1 MLWWI
6 ERDIMAEKRDLYEV
20 LGIKKGA
27 SKDEI
32 KSAYRKLAKKYHP
45 DNHETGNAEKFKEVQ
60 EAYDILYDD
69 QKRSAYDQFGFAA
82 FEQGA
87 GQPGSNPFEGGFGF
101 GQDMD
106 LNDIFSQFFGG
117 GRRSQRASNG
127 PRRGNDTIIRVKVD
141 FMDTI
146 LGRDIEIPLTVD
158 ETCKSC
164 NGSGAKTP
172 NDIKTCL
179 YCHGNGYVRTQRRS
193 LFGMVEQQEACPQCG
208 GKGKVVT
215 ATCPNCGGKGY
226 NRVKKNIKVHIIA
239 GINNGQQIRVQG
251 MGERGANG
259 GPNGDLFVE
268 VNVKPHQYFKRDGND
283 IHLNVPIDFVD
294 AILGTSVDVPTVY
307 GEATLNIPSGTQPG
321 QIFRMR
327 GQGVK
332 DLRSSRPGDQYVHL
346 DIKMPTSLSR
356 QQKDLLNQYRDS
368 TKKDDSLLAR
378 FKKMFKK

>member
-1 MLWWI
+1 
-6 ERDIMAEKRDLYEV
+6 MADKRDLYET
-20 LGIKKGA
+20 LGVNKSA

-101 GQDMD
+101 GDGGVD
-106 LNDIFSQFFGG
+106 LGDIFSSFFGG
-117 GRRSQRASNG
+117 GSRRQRANAG
-127 PRRGNDTIIRVKVD
+127 PRRGNDAVIRVKVD

-158 ETCKSC
+158 ETCQAC
-164 NGSGAKTP
+164 GGSGAKSAS
-172 NDIKTCL
+172 DIKSCPQ
-179 YCHGNGYVRTQRRS
+179 CNGMGYVRVQRRS
-193 LFGMVEQQEACPQCG
+193 LFGMVEQQETCPRCNG
-208 GKGKVVT
+208 RGKIISSP
-215 ATCPNCGGKGY
+215 CPNCGGKGY

-251 MGERGANG
+251 LGERGVNG

-307 GEATLNIPSGTQPG
+307 GEATLNIPAGTQPG

-332 DLRSSRPGDQYVHL
+332 DLRSGRPGDQYVHL

-356 QQKDLLNQYRDS
+356 EQKELLTKYRDG
-368 TKKDDSLLAR
+368 TKKDDSLLAK

>member
-1 MLWWI
+1 
-6 ERDIMAEKRDLYEV
+6 
-20 LGIKKGA
+20 
-27 SKDEI
+27 
-32 KSAYRKLAKKYHP
+32 
-45 DNHETGNAEKFKEVQ
+45 
-60 EAYDILYDD
+60 
-69 QKRSAYDQFGFAA
+69 
-82 FEQGA
+82 
-87 GQPGSNPFEGGFGF
+87 
-101 GQDMD
+101 MD

-127 PRRGNDTIIRVKVD
+127 PRRGNDAIIRVKVD

-146 LGRDIEIPLTVD
+146 LGRDIEIPLTID
-158 ETCKSC
+158 ETCSSC
-164 NGSGAKTP
+164 NGTGAKTP
-172 NDIKTCL
+172 NDIKNCPQ
-179 YCHGNGYVRTQRRS
+179 CGGVGYVRVQRRS
-193 LFGMVEQQEACPQCG
+193 LFGMVEQQETCPRCG
-208 GKGKVVT
+208 GKGKIIT
-215 ATCPNCGGKGY
+215 SSCPNCGGKGY

-251 MGERGANG
+251 MGERGVNG

-283 IHLNVPIDFVD
+283 IHLTVPIDFVD
-294 AILGTSVDVPTVY
+294 AILGTSVDIPTVY

-332 DLRSSRPGDQYVHL
+332 DLRSGRPGDQYVHL

-356 QQKDLLNQYRDS
+356 QQKELLAQYKES
-368 TKKDDSLLAR
+368 TKKDDSLLAK

>member
-1 MLWWI
+1 
-6 ERDIMAEKRDLYEV
+6 MADKRDLYET
-20 LGIKKGA
+20 LGVNKSA

-45 DNHETGNAEKFKEVQ
+45 DNHETGNADKFKEVQ

-101 GQDMD
+101 GDGGVD
-106 LNDIFSQFFGG
+106 LGDIFSSFFGG
-117 GRRSQRASNG
+117 GSRRQRANAG
-127 PRRGNDTIIRVKVD
+127 PRRGNDAVIRVKVD

-158 ETCKSC
+158 ETCQAC
-164 NGSGAKTP
+164 GGSGAKSAS
-172 NDIKTCL
+172 DIKSCPQ
-179 YCHGNGYVRTQRRS
+179 CNGMGYVRVQRRS
-193 LFGMVEQQEACPQCG
+193 LFGMVEQQETCPRCNG
-208 GKGKVVT
+208 RGKIISSP
-215 ATCPNCGGKGY
+215 CPNCGGKGY

-251 MGERGANG
+251 LGERGVNG

-307 GEATLNIPSGTQPG
+307 GEATLNIPAGTQPG

-332 DLRSSRPGDQYVHL
+332 DLRSGRPGDQYVHL

-356 QQKDLLNQYRDS
+356 EQKELLTKYRDG
-368 TKKDDSLLAR
+368 TKKDDSLLAK